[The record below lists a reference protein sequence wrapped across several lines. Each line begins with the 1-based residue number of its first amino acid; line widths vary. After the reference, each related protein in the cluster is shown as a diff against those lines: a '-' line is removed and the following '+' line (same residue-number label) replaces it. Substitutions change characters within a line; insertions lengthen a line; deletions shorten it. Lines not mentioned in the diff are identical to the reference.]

1 VDIHVSTVKRR
12 LIDQGLLGLHPS
24 KNFLLVLKIEEL
36 EFLSCPITMNA
47 FAKIHCNWTTEE

>member
-1 VDIHVSTVKRR
+1 MDIHVSTVKRR

-47 FAKIHCNWTTEE
+47 FAKIHCN